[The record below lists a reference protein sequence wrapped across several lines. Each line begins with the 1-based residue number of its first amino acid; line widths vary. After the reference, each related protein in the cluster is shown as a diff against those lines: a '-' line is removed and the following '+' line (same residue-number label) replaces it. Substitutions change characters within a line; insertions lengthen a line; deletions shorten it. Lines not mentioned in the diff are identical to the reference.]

1 MLASC
6 LATVVTITC
15 GLCAAADVNSTSVR
29 GSWTSH
35 NQSAPHLPGD
45 EDVLNSI
52 VQLEASTGM
61 PAEMKRAQQELIE
74 ASVDGNSSRSNATNE
89 TLSASWWGGRG
100 IFGETCCMCSVQN
113 GWSTLLYSAED
124 YHHFFGGH
132 DAKWRCLHD
141 CPRRCESDWHH
152 GRYFG
157 CYDEEHLREMDRMY
171 GHRSGYQLYYGH
183 FGDLC

>member
-1 MLASC
+1 M
-6 LATVVTITC
+6 
-15 GLCAAADVNSTSVR
+15 G
-29 GSWTSH
+29 
-35 NQSAPHLPGD
+35 
-45 EDVLNSI
+45 
-52 VQLEASTGM
+52 
-61 PAEMKRAQQELIE
+61 
-74 ASVDGNSSRSNATNE
+74 RSNATNE
-89 TLSASWWGGRG
+89 TLSAAWWGWHHG

-171 GHRSGYQLYYGH
+171 GHRSGYQVYYGH
-183 FGDLC
+183 FGDLGGSGLISLCHGTQDF